1 VRLRAA
7 LETHLTKMGHL
18 YDFSATSKDFK
29 RRAGRLQTYARLL
42 PDDFG
47 VQMSATADIRLI
59 EALRVEILS
68 IEKAVMRHAKDFDR
82 ELLEL
87 LQTIPGL
94 GPSVYSMKRM
104 TSRASPTADTSSVTA
119 GWLRERRQSRWSRA
133 SQKRQPVSQWM
144 FSELNA
150 FARRLVSRHGPRKA
164 ACMFSHKQG
173 RSIFRIATE
182 RVPFNLEKF
191 LVGTMRER

>member
-1 VRLRAA
+1 MRLRAA

-94 GPSVYSMKRM
+94 GSIIYLSILYEADDF
-104 TSRASPTADTSSVTA
+104 SRFADCGHFISYC
-119 GWLRERRQSRWSRA
+119 
-133 SQKRQPVSQWM
+133 
-144 FSELNA
+144 
-150 FARRLVSRHGPRKA
+150 RLVTRAEAKSLEQGIAKTATRISMDVLRTKRFRPA
-164 ACMFSHKQG
+164 AGQPARSKKGRMHVLSQTGAFHFSHRHRKGSVQ
-173 RSIFRIATE
+173 S
-182 RVPFNLEKF
+182 
-191 LVGTMRER
+191 